1 MGDRPDG
8 AGVTDVAL
16 KEYLEERIDALRRE
30 LAVQRDAD
38 QRAIELAHEA
48 LQRRLDLMNEFRNQI
63 RDERG
68 EYVRIDT
75 FRWTVGFIVALLLV
89 VAAFIPLFGRAR

>member
-1 MGDRPDG
+1 M
-8 AGVTDVAL
+8 TDVAL

-75 FRWTVGFIVALLLV
+75 FRWTVGFLVGLLLLIVALVSVLRGLG
-89 VAAFIPLFGRAR
+89 AP

>member
-1 MGDRPDG
+1 M
-8 AGVTDVAL
+8 TDVAL

-68 EYVRIDT
+68 LYVRIDT
-75 FRWTVGFIVALLLV
+75 FRWTVGFLVTVLILIVA
-89 VAAFIPLFGRAR
+89 VAALWRHV

>member
-1 MGDRPDG
+1 
-8 AGVTDVAL
+8 VTDVAL

-63 RDERG
+63 RDERNQ
-68 EYVRIDT
+68 YVRVDT
-75 FRWTVGFIVALLLV
+75 FRWTVGFLVALLLLLVSV
-89 VAAFIPLFGRAR
+89 VALFRNTP

>member
-1 MGDRPDG
+1 
-8 AGVTDVAL
+8 VTDVAL

-68 EYVRIDT
+68 QYVRIDT
-75 FRWTVGFIVALLLV
+75 FRWTVGFLVALLLLLVSV
-89 VAAFIPLFGRAR
+89 VALWRGVRL

>member
-1 MGDRPDG
+1 
-8 AGVTDVAL
+8 VTDVAL

-68 EYVRIDT
+68 EDVRIDT
-75 FRWTVGFIVALLLV
+75 FRWTVGFLVGLLLLIVALVSVLRGLG
-89 VAAFIPLFGRAR
+89 AP

>member
-8 AGVTDVAL
+8 VGVTDVAL
-16 KEYLEERIDALRRE
+16 KEYLEERIEALRRE
-30 LAVQRDAD
+30 FAVQRESD
-38 QRAIELAHEA
+38 QRALELAQQA
-48 LQRRLDLMNEFRNQI
+48 LQARLNQMNEFRNQI

-75 FRWTVGFIVALLLV
+75 FRWTVGFLVGLLLLIVA
-89 VAAFIPLFGRAR
+89 VAALWRHV